1 MNKQRRKELG
11 AIVSIL
17 EKNPDNEQ
25 LQNCL
30 NELDR
35 IMNDEQEYFD
45 NMPENLQGSMRGI
58 ESEDAISSMEEAL
71 DAMNDAQEVEG
82 EERAD
87 LIDTAIQ
94 CIEEAQF

>member
-1 MNKQRRKELG
+1 MNNQRRKELG

-17 EKNPDNEQ
+17 QKNPDNEQ

-58 ESEDAISSMEEAL
+58 ASEDAISSMEEAL

-94 CIEEAQF
+94 CIEDAQF

>member
-71 DAMNDAQEVEG
+71 DAMSDAQEVEG

-94 CIEEAQF
+94 CIEDAQF